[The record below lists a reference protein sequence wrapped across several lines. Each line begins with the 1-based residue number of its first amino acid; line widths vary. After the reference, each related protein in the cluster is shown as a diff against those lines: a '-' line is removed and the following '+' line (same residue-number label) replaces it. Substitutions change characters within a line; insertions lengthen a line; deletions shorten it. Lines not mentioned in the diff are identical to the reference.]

1 MRPFKPAQY
10 ETSLE
15 EENSEKPDEN
25 ESNPEPSSDEVKR
38 LDTGRKAV
46 VGSDLKIFLF
56 NYFLYLLKILILQN
70 IKFLF
75 QSVYRSGKY
84 F

>member
-10 ETSLE
+10 ETFLE
-15 EENSEKPDEN
+15 EENSEKADEN

-46 VGSDLKIFLF
+46 VGSDFKIFLL
-56 NYFLYLLKILILQN
+56 NYFRFFY
-70 IKFLF
+70 
-75 QSVYRSGKY
+75 
-84 F
+84 